1 MANNTGL
8 IIGVS
13 VVGVAA
19 VGVTIYLL
27 SRKSKSS
34 KDTTSSTGYSPMGTG
49 GFAPPSQR
57 PQTPPIGYYANP
69 APANQDSWWQNPLGQ
84 VGGNLANRLVDS
96 LFKPR
101 DGKKP
106 NMGITST
113 DDMDMGYDDYT
124 SSNYGYDTDPNFYS
138 GYGEA

>member
-13 VVGVAA
+13 VLGVAA

-27 SRKSKSS
+27 SKKSS
-34 KDTTSSTGYSPMGTG
+34 PVTTAQLPSGSAG
-49 GFAPPSQR
+49 GFVPPSQR

-69 APANQDSWWQNPLGQ
+69 APANQDSWWQQPLGQ
-84 VGGNLANRLVDS
+84 VGGNLANKLIDN
-96 LFKPR
+96 LFKPKTGAANV
-101 DGKKP
+101 D
-106 NMGITST
+106 TAST
-113 DDMDMGYDDYT
+113 GDAGMDD
-124 SSNYGYDTDPNFYS
+124 SASNYGYDTDPNFYG

>member
-13 VVGVAA
+13 VLGVAA

-27 SRKSKSS
+27 SKKSS
-34 KDTTSSTGYSPMGTG
+34 PVTSSQLPSGSAG
-49 GFAPPSQR
+49 GFVPSGQR
-57 PQTPPIGYYANP
+57 PQTTPPIGYYPNP
-69 APANQDSWWQNPLGQ
+69 APANQDSWWQQPLGQ
-84 VGGNLANRLVDS
+84 VGGNLANRLIDT

-101 DGKKP
+101 EGSGR
-106 NMGITST
+106 NT
-113 DDMDMGYDDYT
+113 DDAGMDD
-124 SSNYGYDTDPNFYS
+124 SASNYGYDTDPNFYG

>member
-19 VGVTIYLL
+19 IGVTIYLL
-27 SRKSKSS
+27 SSKKSS
-34 KDTTSSTGYSPMGTG
+34 KDTTTSTGYSPYGSGGYTG
-49 GFAPPSQR
+49 GGFVPSNQR
-57 PQTPPIGYYANP
+57 PPAGGYVPP
-69 APANQDSWWQNPLGQ
+69 APENKDAWWQNPLGQ

-101 DGKKP
+101 SS
-106 NMGITST
+106 ST
-113 DDMDMGYDDYT
+113 GGASTASTNDTDMGLNNTVSLENDED
-124 SSNYGYDTDPNFYS
+124 NFYDR
-138 GYGEA
+138 YA

>member
-13 VVGVAA
+13 VLGVAA

-27 SRKSKSS
+27 SKKSS
-34 KDTTSSTGYSPMGTG
+34 KTDSISSLPSG
-49 GFAPPSQR
+49 GRGEFVPPSQR
-57 PQTPPIGYYANP
+57 PQNPPIGYYANP
-69 APANQDSWWQNPLGQ
+69 APPSQDSWWQQPLGQ
-84 VGGNLANRLVDS
+84 VGGNLANRLIDN
-96 LFKPR
+96 LFKPK

-106 NMGITST
+106 NMGTAFE
-113 DDMDMGYDDYT
+113 DDMDMGYDD
-124 SSNYGYDTDPNFYS
+124 SASNYGYDTDPNFYG

>member
-13 VVGVAA
+13 VLGVAA

-27 SRKSKSS
+27 SKKST
-34 KDTTSSTGYSPMGTG
+34 KDTSTSRYPPYATGGTG
-49 GFAPPSQR
+49 GFVPPSQR
-57 PQTPPIGYYANP
+57 PQNPPIGYYANP
-69 APANQDSWWQNPLGQ
+69 APPSQDSWWQQPLGQ
-84 VGGNLANRLVDS
+84 VGGNLANRLIDT

-101 DGKKP
+101 SGSGSSTVD
-106 NMGITST
+106 T
-113 DDMDMGYDDYT
+113 DDDDSASLYR
-124 SSNYGYDTDPNFYS
+124 GDTDPNFYA

>member
-13 VVGVAA
+13 VLGVAA

-27 SRKSKSS
+27 SKKSS
-34 KDTTSSTGYSPMGTG
+34 PVTTAQLPSGTTG
-49 GFAPPSQR
+49 GFTPSTR
-57 PQTPPIGYYANP
+57 PSTNPPIGYYANP
-69 APANQDSWWQNPLGQ
+69 APANQDAWWQNPLGQ
-84 VGGNLANRLVDS
+84 VGGNLANRLVDV

-101 DGKKP
+101 SGSSS
-106 NMGITST
+106 ST
-113 DDMDMGYDDYT
+113 DDAGQDDT
-124 SSNYGYDTDPNFYS
+124 ASNYGYDTDPNFYG

>member
-13 VVGVAA
+13 VLGVAA

-27 SRKSKSS
+27 SKKST
-34 KDTTSSTGYSPMGTG
+34 KDTSTSRYPPYATGGTG
-49 GFAPPSQR
+49 GFVPPSQR
-57 PQTPPIGYYANP
+57 PQNPPIGYYANP
-69 APANQDSWWQNPLGQ
+69 APPSQDSWWQQPLGQ
-84 VGGNLANRLVDS
+84 VGGNLANRLIDT

-101 DGKKP
+101 SGS
-106 NMGITST
+106 GSST
-113 DDMDMGYDDYT
+113 VDTGDDDSASLYRG
-124 SSNYGYDTDPNFYS
+124 DTDPNFYG

>member
-13 VVGVAA
+13 VVGVAV

-27 SRKSKSS
+27 SKKSS
-34 KDTTSSTGYSPMGTG
+34 KDTNSSREYSPMGTG
-49 GFAPPSQR
+49 GFVPPSQR
-57 PQTPPIGYYANP
+57 PQNPPIGYYANP
-69 APANQDSWWQNPLGQ
+69 APPNQDSWWQQPLGQ

-101 DGKKP
+101 G
-106 NMGITST
+106 GS
-113 DDMDMGYDDYT
+113 GSGT
-124 SSNYGYDTDPNFYS
+124 SSTNDTGDDDSAYLNRGDTDPNFYG
-138 GYGEA
+138 GYGVV

>member
-1 MANNTGL
+1 MENNRGL
-8 IIGVS
+8 IIGLS
-13 VVGVAA
+13 VFGVAA

-27 SRKSKSS
+27 TKKPKSS
-34 KDTTSSTGYSPMGTG
+34 KDTTTSVGYPPYGSG

-57 PQTPPIGYYANP
+57 PPVGGYVP
-69 APANQDSWWQNPLGQ
+69 QAPVNQDAWWQNPLGQ

-113 DDMDMGYDDYT
+113 DDMEYDDYT
-124 SSNYGYDTDPNFYS
+124 ASNYRYDTDPNFYA

>member
-13 VVGVAA
+13 VVGVAV
-19 VGVTIYLL
+19 VGVTIFLL
-27 SRKSKSS
+27 TKKSS
-34 KDTTSSTGYSPMGTG
+34 KDTTTSLRYPPYGSGGYTTG
-49 GFAPPSQR
+49 GFAPSNQR
-57 PQTPPIGYYANP
+57 LPAGEYVPP
-69 APANQDSWWQNPLGQ
+69 APENKDAWWQNPLGQ

-106 NMGITST
+106 NMGTAST
-113 DDMDMGYDDYT
+113 NDTNIKDYNAVNRDDIDFEP
-124 SSNYGYDTDPNFYS
+124 YGYV
-138 GYGEA
+138 

>member
-13 VVGVAA
+13 VVGVAV

-27 SRKSKSS
+27 TKKSS
-34 KDTTSSTGYSPMGTG
+34 KDTTTSLRYPPYGSGGYTSG
-49 GFAPPSQR
+49 GFAPSNQR
-57 PQTPPIGYYANP
+57 PPAGGYVP
-69 APANQDSWWQNPLGQ
+69 QAPVNEDAWWQNPLGQ
-84 VGGNLANRLVDS
+84 VGGNLANRLVDVI
-96 LFKPR
+96 FKPR

-106 NMGITST
+106 DMGTAST
-113 DDMDMGYDDYT
+113 DDMDMGDDNAY
-124 SSNYGYDTDPNFYS
+124 NYGYDTDPNFYG

>member
-13 VVGVAA
+13 VLGVAA

-27 SRKSKSS
+27 SKKSS
-34 KDTTSSTGYSPMGTG
+34 PVASAQLPTGQTG
-49 GFAPPSQR
+49 GFAPSQR
-57 PQTPPIGYYANP
+57 PTTNPPIGYYANP
-69 APANQDSWWQNPLGQ
+69 APANQDSWWQQPLGQ

-101 DGKKP
+101 SGS
-106 NMGITST
+106 NTQMGTAST
-113 DDMDMGYDDYT
+113 DDMGYDMGDDNAFNYD
-124 SSNYGYDTDPNFYS
+124 SDPNFYA

>member
-27 SRKSKSS
+27 SKKSS
-34 KDTTSSTGYSPMGTG
+34 TSSTAPSVPLSSGGY
-49 GFAPPSQR
+49 APSQR
-57 PQTPPIGYYANP
+57 PTSNPPIGYYNNP
-69 APANQDSWWQNPLGQ
+69 APANQDAWWQNPLGQ
-84 VGGNLANRLVDS
+84 VGGNLANKLIDS
-96 LFKPR
+96 LFKPKS
-101 DGKKP
+101 GSSS
-106 NMGITST
+106 ST
-113 DDMDMGYDDYT
+113 DDASQDDT
-124 SSNYGYDTDPNFYS
+124 ASNYGYDTDPNFYG

>member
-27 SRKSKSS
+27 SRKPKTS

-49 GFAPPSQR
+49 GFAPPNQR

-69 APANQDSWWQNPLGQ
+69 APPSQDSWWQQPLGQ
-84 VGGNLANRLVDS
+84 VGGNLANRLIDS
-96 LFKPR
+96 LFKPK
-101 DGKKP
+101 DSSKP
-106 NMGITST
+106 NMGVTST
-113 DDMDMGYDDYT
+113 DDMGYDDYT
-124 SSNYGYDTDPNFYS
+124 SSNYRYDTDPNFYA